1 MTGRVK
7 ALPSASPLPGEE
19 EAGVGDSDGGL
30 HELMHRARAL
40 APLLAAAAPE
50 IESKRE
56 LTPDVL
62 KALHPAGLFRM
73 LLPRSLGGHEVPAPV
88 YLEVLEELAK
98 ADASTAWCIGQTS
111 VCSTMAA
118 SLKHEVA
125 SEIFGKDSRA
135 VLAWGPLGRS
145 SKAIRTKEGFRV
157 SGTWHYAS
165 GSRHA
170 TWLGGHCHVFDE
182 NAAQAMDAEGKP
194 LEITAIFPR
203 ERASFTDDWHVMG
216 LKGTGSN
223 SYAVTDLLVP
233 GEFCVT
239 SFGRNPAERWEHG
252 PLYRFTVFQLF
263 GASFAAVALGIARA
277 ALDAFVELAKGKTP
291 TGKQTV
297 LRDNAVVQSQIGVAE
312 SGLCAARVFLS
323 HAMRQMWQGAQ
334 QGDITT
340 EQRVALRMASAHA
353 SQQAR
358 AVVDMAHY
366 AAGGTAIFENNAF
379 ERRFRDMHAVS
390 QQAQAHFSMFEV
402 LGQYFL
408 GQPIHPRY
416 I

>member
-1 MTGRVK
+1 MTGR
-7 ALPSASPLPGEE
+7 
-19 EAGVGDSDGGL
+19 AGVTDIR
-30 HELMHRARAL
+30 HEADLPDFMHRARAL
-40 APLLAAAAPE
+40 TALLTAAAPE

-62 KALHPAGLFRM
+62 AALHQAGLFRM

-88 YLEVLEELAK
+88 YLEVIEELAK
-98 ADASTAWCIGQTS
+98 ADASTAWCVAQTS
-111 VCSTMAA
+111 VCSTIAA
-118 SLKHEVA
+118 SLKHEVGC
-125 SEIFGKDSRA
+125 EIFGKDARA
-135 VLAWGPLGRS
+135 LLAWGPLGKS
-145 SKAIRTKEGFRV
+145 SKAVRTKDGFRLT
-157 SGTWHYAS
+157 GTWHYAS

-170 TWLGGHCHVFDE
+170 AWLGGHCQVFDE
-182 NAAQAMDAEGKP
+182 SAAPTVDADGKP
-194 LEITAIFPR
+194 LEITAIFR
-203 ERASFTDDWHVMG
+203 KERASFTDDWHVMG
-216 LKGTGSN
+216 LKGTGSD
-223 SYAVTDLLVP
+223 SYAVTDLFVP

-239 SFGRNPAERWEHG
+239 SFGRNPAERREHG

-263 GASFAAVALGIARA
+263 GASFAGVALGIARA
-277 ALDAFVELAKGKTP
+277 TLDAFVELAKGKAP

-297 LRDNAVVQSQIGVAE
+297 LRDNAVVQSQIGLAE
-312 SGLCAARVFLS
+312 SQLCAARVFLS
-323 HAMRQMWQGAQ
+323 HAMREMWQGAQ
-334 QGDITT
+334 QGNITT

-353 SQQAR
+353 SQQAKQ
-358 AVVDMAHY
+358 VVDLAHY

-408 GQPIHPRY
+408 GLPIHPRY

>member
-1 MTGRVK
+1 MPMTGRAAVTDIRRDEDV
-7 ALPSASPLPGEE
+7 PDF
-19 EAGVGDSDGGL
+19 V
-30 HELMHRARAL
+30 HRARAL
-40 APLLAAAAPE
+40 APLLTAAAPE
-50 IESKRE
+50 IERKRE
-56 LTPDVL
+56 LTPAVL
-62 KALHPAGLFRM
+62 DALHQAGLFRL
-73 LLPRSLGGHEVPAPV
+73 LLPRSLGGHEVPTPV
-88 YLEVLEELAK
+88 YLEAIEELAK
-98 ADASTAWCIGQTS
+98 ADASTAWSVAQTS

-135 VLAWGPLGRS
+135 ILAWGPLGKS
-145 SKAIRTKEGFRV
+145 NSAVRTKDGLRV
-157 SGTWHYAS
+157 TGTWHYAS

-170 TWLGGHCHVFDE
+170 TWLGGHCYVFYE
-182 NAAQAMDAEGKP
+182 NAAPAMDADGKP
-194 LEITAIFPR
+194 LEITAIFPK
-203 ERASFTDDWHVMG
+203 ERAAFTDDWHVMG

-223 SYAVTDLLVP
+223 SYAVSDLFVP

-239 SFGRNPAERWEHG
+239 SFGRNPAERREQG

-263 GASFAAVALGIARA
+263 GASFASVALGIARA
-277 ALDAFVELAKGKTP
+277 TLDAFVELAKGKTP
-291 TGKQTV
+291 SGKQIL
-297 LRDNAVVQSQIGVAE
+297 LRDNAVVQSQIGLAE
-312 SGLCAARVFLS
+312 SQLCAARTFLS
-323 HAMRQMWQGAQ
+323 HAMREMWQGAQ
-334 QGDITT
+334 QNNITT

-353 SQQAR
+353 SQQAKQ
-358 AVVDMAHY
+358 VVDMAHY
-366 AAGGTAIFENNAF
+366 AAGGNAIFENNAF

>member
-1 MTGRVK
+1 MGDRDGD
-7 ALPSASPLPGEE
+7 LP
-19 EAGVGDSDGGL
+19 
-30 HELMHRARAL
+30 ELMHRARAL
-40 APLLAAAAPE
+40 AALLTAAAPE

-62 KALHPAGLFRM
+62 DALHPAGLFRM
-73 LLPRSLGGHEVPAPV
+73 LLPRSLGGHEAPAPV
-88 YLEVLEELAK
+88 YLEVIEELAR

-111 VCSTMAA
+111 VCSTIAA
-118 SLKHEVA
+118 SLEHEVA
-125 SEIFGKDSRA
+125 AEIFKDSRA

-182 NAAQAMDAEGKP
+182 NTAPALDAEGKP
-194 LEITAIFPR
+194 LEITAIFPK
-203 ERASFTDDWHVMG
+203 ERALFTDDWHVMG

-223 SYAVTDLLVP
+223 SYAVTDLFVP

-239 SFGRNPAERWEHG
+239 SFGRNPAERREHG

-277 ALDAFVELAKGKTP
+277 TLDAFVELAKGKTP

-312 SGLCAARVFLS
+312 SQLCAARVFLS
-323 HAMRQMWQGAQ
+323 HAIRQMWQGAQ
-334 QGDITT
+334 RGNITT
-340 EQRVALRMASAHA
+340 EQRVELRMASAHA

-358 AVVDMAHY
+358 VVVDMAHY